1 MLRSLFAF
9 IAVQRFIVSAYV
21 YHQVMPQ
28 PLVFRS
34 HQKKYPFSLFLSSP
48 IDSDDDA
55 LTKLIGKRNQIK
67 RQKRETMEE
76 IEEKLAESI
85 EPVVNLDL
93 DQLPEFKVQRTPRK
107 TDSQDLAPA
116 DEDTSSNTAKDAPII
131 DYMADYDDENDWHIP
146 NRIGI
151 SSISW
156 GDVNRNFVVAKGG
169 SKLTKRMQKMG
180 QFVAGDVQLAVQKL
194 WASGVLLVETSASYG
209 AALRGQRLS
218 AHDILKECVTDA
230 VDVGL
235 PEPILMESLGRTDP
249 STWKSILFRPSISVV
264 ANLEETLGRLGVSNS
279 GSVDMFIVPK
289 YWGMPTR
296 WLARGLAA
304 QIESGQA
311 NYVGVAGVTRLAP
324 LKSLVKHLQQR
335 DCTLTANAFPFSL
348 TNQSNLHMIS
358 ICKELGVV
366 PLILD
371 PLDGGL
377 ASGVY
382 TATNPSG
389 GMTASGSRNK
399 FTFAQLEKLQPLH
412 SVQETVAERV
422 RTRVIRNMRETQE
435 RFKSKYGPPPTINTD
450 ITTTQIA
457 LQYIIAKGGVPL
469 PEVNNP
475 SQADEILGCLGWR
488 LTEEE
493 VYALDA
499 SVGLV
504 KLL

>member
-1 MLRSLFAF
+1 M
-9 IAVQRFIVSAYV
+9 
-21 YHQVMPQ
+21 
-28 PLVFRS
+28 
-34 HQKKYPFSLFLSSP
+34 
-48 IDSDDDA
+48 DGSDDDA
-55 LTKLIGKRNQIK
+55 LSKLIGKRSQIK

-76 IEEKLAESI
+76 IEEKLAASI
-85 EPVVNLDL
+85 EPVVDLDL

-107 TDSQDLAPA
+107 EGDKDTESTE
-116 DEDTSSNTAKDAPII
+116 EDTSSNAAKDAPIV

-156 GDVNRNFVVAKGG
+156 GDVNRNFVVAKGS

-194 WASGVLLVETSASYG
+194 WASGVLLVETSSSYG

-230 VDVGL
+230 VDIGL
-235 PEPILMESLGRTDP
+235 PEPILLESLGRTDP
-249 STWKSILFRPSISVV
+249 TTWKSILFRPSVSMI

-279 GSVDMFIVPK
+279 GAVDMFIVPK
-289 YWGMPTR
+289 YWGLPTR

-311 NYVGVAGVTRLAP
+311 NYVGVAGVTRLAT
-324 LKSLVKHLQQR
+324 LKALVKHLQQR
-335 DCTLTANAFPFSL
+335 DCMLTANMFPFSL
-348 TNQSNLHMIS
+348 TNQRNLPMLA

-366 PLILD
+366 PLISD

-377 ASGVY
+377 ASGVF

-389 GMTASGSRNK
+389 GMTAAGGKNK
-399 FTFAQLEKLQPLH
+399 FSFAQLEKLQPLH
-412 SVQETVAERV
+412 SVQETIAERV
-422 RTRVIRNMRETQE
+422 RTRVIRSMRETQE
-435 RFKSKYGPPPTINTD
+435 RFKSKYGPPPIINTD
-450 ITTTQIA
+450 ITTTQVA
-457 LQYIIAKGGVPL
+457 LQYVIAKGGVPL
-469 PEVNNP
+469 PEVNSP
-475 SQADEILGCLGWR
+475 SQADEILGCLGWT
-488 LTEEE
+488 LNDDE
-493 VYALDA
+493 VYALDSA
-499 SVGLV
+499 IALV